1 MKKMLLTMLLPC
13 LLLVSAMAQERVVT
27 GKVTDG
33 ADGSPI
39 PGVNVVVQGTTK
51 GTTTDVDGN
60 YSIGLAEGEN
70 TLVFTFV
77 GYKSLSFD
85 VAGKTALDVAMES
98 DVTSLNEVVVVGYGE
113 QRKADITGAIA
124 NVESEEITKQPTV
137 NPISALQ
144 GKVAGVQITN
154 TGAPGASP
162 QIRIRGLGTVYGNPN
177 PLFVVD
183 GVWYD
188 DISFLNPND
197 ITSLSVLKDA
207 SSQAIYGVRAANG
220 VVLITTK
227 KGGQEQA
234 ATISYNGFVG
244 SQVPTNQIEMAT
256 GAQYEEMINELDV
269 INGGAPRYDTDYSDA
284 GTTNWY
290 RQILRAALIS
300 NHQISLSGATEKTN
314 YNFSV
319 GYLKQEGVVERNDFK
334 RYTARLQNEFQALKF
349 LRLGYTMT
357 GAYNLS
363 NDVPGGIFHEIYS
376 ALPNVPVRYE
386 DGAYGDPNDYKSG
399 SSTLFNPQATLD
411 FYDQDSKNYRVTG
424 NAFAEAKFLEYLTFR
439 TSFGADFGQ
448 NEVRNYT
455 PQYVATLAQRNS
467 TSRLSLARNEQRNW
481 IFENTLTFD
490 RQVDDHGIR
499 FMLGMGAQRYKTY
512 GISGTALNVPNNSEA
527 DHFLRLG
534 DPDTRFVEDSGDLS
548 TIASYFGRLNYSFK
562 DRYLVTASLRADG
575 SSKFSTDDRW
585 AYLPAIGLGWVISE
599 EAFMSDQ
606 NIFSSLKLRGSWGKI
621 GNSAVP
627 SNISNLT
634 VTPYVYI
641 GGDGSVLPAASID
654 RIVPP
659 ATIWEKGVGTDVGIE
674 ASFLDGRLFT
684 EIDYY
689 MKDTEDA
696 IFDIPILSSLG
707 TSGNTIIGNQATF
720 RNSGFEF
727 SVNWNDQKSSDF
739 SYTVGVNFSVNKNEV
754 FEVATGRNPIEQGV
768 GVTGGARN
776 TRTIV
781 GQPIGQF
788 YGYRVVG
795 IFQTQEEIDGY
806 TSTDGTEIQPS
817 AKPGDFKYADIND
830 DGQISGK
837 DKVVL
842 GNPNPK
848 YLYGINTSFRYKMF
862 DLSLDFQGVA
872 GVDIY
877 NANLGFRFGTENFT
891 RDFYEN
897 RWHGAGTSND
907 YPSTNIGGGNNYV
920 ANSFYVE
927 SGSYFRVRTAQL
939 GFTLPKSLT
948 DRWRMTSFRIYAN
961 AQNALNIFKYRGMN
975 PEVGGSPTRAGVDSS
990 VYPLYATYNFGVN
1003 VSF

>member
-13 LLLVSAMAQERVVT
+13 LLLVSAWGQERVVT
-27 GKVTDG
+27 GKVTAGEDS
-33 ADGSPI
+33 SPI
-39 PGVNVVVQGTTK
+39 PGVNVVVQGTSK

-60 YSIGLAEGEN
+60 YSIGLAQGEN
-70 TLVFTFV
+70 TLVYTFV
-77 GYKSLSFD
+77 GFKTQTVD
-85 VAGKTALDVAMES
+85 VTNRTSVDIVMES

-124 NVESEEITKQPTV
+124 NVKSEEITKQPTV

-154 TGAPGASP
+154 SGAPGASP

-177 PLFVVD
+177 PLYVVD
-183 GVWYD
+183 GVWYN

-197 ITSLSVLKDA
+197 IASLSVLKDA

-227 KGGQEQA
+227 KGTQDQA
-234 ATISYNGFVG
+234 ATVTYSGFVG
-244 SQVPTNQIEMAT
+244 SQIPTNQIEMAT
-256 GAQYEEMINELDV
+256 GPQYEEMINELDI
-269 INGGAPRYDTDYSDA
+269 INGGVGRYDTNYSDA
-284 GTTNWY
+284 GTTDWY
-290 RQILRAALIS
+290 RQILRAAMIS
-300 NHQISLSGATEKTN
+300 SHQVSLSGATEKTN
-314 YNFSV
+314 YNFSI
-319 GYLKQEGVVERNDFK
+319 GYLKQEGVVETNDFK

-363 NDVPGGIFHEIYS
+363 NDVPGGIFHEMYS
-376 ALPNVPVRYE
+376 ALPNVPVRYA
-386 DGAYGDPNDYKSG
+386 DDLYGDPNDYKSG
-399 SSTLFNPQATLD
+399 SSTMFNPQVTLD
-411 FYDQDSKNYRVTG
+411 YFDQDSKNYRVTG
-424 NAFAEAKFLEYLTFR
+424 SAFAEAKFLDYFTFR
-439 TSFGADFGQ
+439 TSFGGDFAQ
-448 NEVRNYT
+448 NQSRNYT
-455 PQYVATLAQRNS
+455 PEYVATLAQRNT
-467 TSRLSLARNEQRNW
+467 TSRLALSRGEERNW
-481 IFENTLTFD
+481 IFENTLTYD
-490 RQVDDHGIR
+490 RQLNDHSIK
-499 FMLGMGAQRYKTY
+499 FLVGMGAQRYKTY
-512 GISGTALNVPNNSEA
+512 FLNGNALNVPNNSRD
-527 DHFLRLG
+527 DHFLTLG
-534 DPDTRFVEDSGDLS
+534 DPDTRFVEDGGDLS
-548 TIASYFGRLNYSFK
+548 TVASYFGRLNYAFK

-575 SSKFSTDDRW
+575 SSKFSKDERW
-585 AYLPAIGLGWVISE
+585 AYLPSIGLGWVLTE
-599 EAFMSDQ
+599 ESFLSGQ
-606 NIFSSLKLRGSWGKI
+606 NIFSSLKLRGSWGQI

-627 SNISNLT
+627 SNISTLT
-634 VTPYVYI
+634 VTPYTYI
-641 GGDGSVLPAASID
+641 GGDGTVLPAASID

-659 ATIWEKGVGTDVGIE
+659 TTVWEKGVGTDVGLE
-674 ASFLDGRLFT
+674 ATFLDGKLFT

-689 MKDTEDA
+689 IKDTRDA

-707 TSGNTIIGNQATF
+707 TQGNAIIGNQATF

-727 SVNWNDQKSSDF
+727 SVNWNDQRSSDF
-739 SYTVGVNFSVNKNEV
+739 SYTIGVNFSTNKNEV

-788 YGYRVVG
+788 YGYRVTG
-795 IFQTQEEIDGY
+795 IFQTPEEVTAY
-806 TSTDGTEIQPS
+806 TSGDGTIIQPA
-817 AKPGDFKYADIND
+817 AKPGDFKYADING

-891 RDFYEN
+891 REFYEN
-897 RWHGAGTSND
+897 RWHGAGTSNR
-907 YPSTNIGGGNNYV
+907 YPSANIGGGNNYV

-927 SGSYFRVRTAQL
+927 SGSYFRIRTAQI
-939 GFTLPKSLT
+939 GFTFPSSLT
-948 DRWRMTSFRIYAN
+948 NRWRMSSLRIYAN

-975 PEVGGSPTRAGVDSS
+975 PEVGGTPTRAGVDSS
-990 VYPLYATYNFGVN
+990 VYPLYATYNFGLN